1 MQVRKYISGELK
13 TGKFGIEEPTGPEI
27 NNLSN
32 IDLVIVPG
40 MAFDMKGNRL
50 GRGKGYYD
58 KLLRKMRCY
67 KIGVCYNF
75 QLLENIPVEEHDFP
89 MDMVIS
95 PMNIIMCHD

>member
-1 MQVRKYISGELK
+1 
-13 TGKFGIEEPTGPEI
+13 
-27 NNLSN
+27 
-32 IDLVIVPG
+32 
-40 MAFDMKGNRL
+40 
-50 GRGKGYYD
+50 
-58 KLLRKMRCY
+58 MRCY